1 MNPAIRQALRDGEQ
15 LGLRYALQIPQ
26 VAASGWTGSRSGRRA
41 GTSIDFQDYREYQP
55 GDDLRFIDWGIF
67 ARSDRLTVKLYREE
81 VIPHLD
87 LVLDGSR
94 SMNLDDSAKANAVAQ
109 LAALLAT
116 SASNAQCTQA
126 VWLSGEG
133 FQRLANDALMPSAW
147 DKLELSSQ
155 RTPAQSLE
163 IMPPKFR
170 RLGVRGVCQR
180 FAVAGRADQLLRR
193 LREGAAALFVIQLLA
208 RDDANPPEHGN
219 LRVVDSET
227 GDESEIYID
236 SSIAKQYTD
245 NLAQL
250 QQSWADACRQ
260 WRADDHDCGRKSL
273 ETSLKELE
281 NIQLIVA
288 LHVRNMKKQFNVR
301 LVGTM
306 PQRMRCPLIPAFSPE
321 GAEERLSVDAKS

>member
-1 MNPAIRQALRDGEQ
+1 MDPAFRQALREGEQ

-55 GDDLRFIDWGIF
+55 GDDLRFIDWGIY
-67 ARSDRLTVKLYREE
+67 ARSDRLTVKLFREE
-81 VIPHLD
+81 VTPHLD

-94 SMNLDDSAKANAVAQ
+94 SMNLEDSAKPNAVAQ

-116 SASNAQCTQA
+116 SAVNAQCTQA

-133 FQRLANDALMPSAW
+133 FQRLANDALAPSAW
-147 DKLELSSQ
+147 DKLELSSK
-155 RTPAQSLE
+155 RTPEQSFE

-170 RLGVRGVCQR
+170 RLGVRVFISDLLWPGEPV
-180 FAVAGRADQLLRR
+180 QLLRR
-193 LREGAAALFVIQLLA
+193 LREGAAALFVVQLLA
-208 RDDANPPEHGN
+208 RDDATPPEHGN

-227 GDESEIYID
+227 GAESEIYID
-236 SSIAKQYTD
+236 SAVAKQYAD

-260 WRADDHDCGRKSL
+260 CGAQMTTIVAEDL
-273 ETSLKELE
+273 VGSLKELE
-281 NIQLIVA
+281 SIQLLA
-288 LHVRNMKKQFNVR
+288 
-301 LVGTM
+301 
-306 PQRMRCPLIPAFSPE
+306 PA
-321 GAEERLSVDAKS
+321 